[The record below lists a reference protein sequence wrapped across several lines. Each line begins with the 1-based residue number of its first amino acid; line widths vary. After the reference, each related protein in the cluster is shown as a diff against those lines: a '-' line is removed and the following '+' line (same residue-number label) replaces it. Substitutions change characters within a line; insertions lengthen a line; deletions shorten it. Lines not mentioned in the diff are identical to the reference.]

1 MRLRLITP
9 KTKAERKREAMARR
23 TSKTLAGVSALVL
36 VLAACGR
43 GDDQAG
49 GQAGTG
55 VAQGPATGTIT
66 VWAMGAEGE
75 KLPALAEE
83 FEKANPGVDVQVT
96 AIPWDAAHNKFTSAI
111 AAGQVPDA
119 AMVGS
124 TWMGEFAGMGALDP
138 TPSSIDKGSFFDG
151 AQRTTEVDGT
161 SYGIPWYVETRLL
174 YYRKDLAKTAGYETP
189 PKDWPGLKEMAKA
202 MQAKAGAKWGI
213 GLQPGGTGSWQSLL
227 PFAWS
232 NGASLTKDGGAAYNF
247 DSPEMRETLEY
258 YGSFFAEGIADKE
271 APAQPTTEPD
281 FASGRVPMFISGP
294 WMMSAVEKVGGEGFK
309 DKYDVMP
316 MPTKKTSSSF
326 VGGSDFV
333 VFKETKNRDSA
344 WKFVQ
349 WLANPQTQVKWYQRS
364 TDLPSVKSAWQDPAL
379 TADTK
384 LATFGR
390 QLDTAQSPPTFAT
403 WEQAITALDTEVEKV
418 ARSGADAA
426 GALKAAQSAA
436 DSIGTGK

>member
-1 MRLRLITP
+1 
-9 KTKAERKREAMARR
+9 MARR

-43 GDDQAG
+43 GDDQSG
-49 GQAGTG
+49 GQTGTD

-138 TPSSIDKGSFFDG
+138 TPSSIDKGAFFDG

-213 GLQPGGTGSWQSLL
+213 GLQAGGTGSWQSLL

-232 NGASLTKDGGAAYNF
+232 NGASLTKNGDSAYNF

-258 YGSFFAEGIADKE
+258 YGSFFSEGIADKE

-326 VGGSDFV
+326 VGGSNLV

-426 GALKAAQSAA
+426 GALKAAQAAA
-436 DSIGTGK
+436 DSIGTGR

>member
-1 MRLRLITP
+1 MH
-9 KTKAERKREAMARR
+9 R

-43 GDDQAG
+43 GDE
-49 GQAGTG
+49 GTG
-55 VAQGPATGTIT
+55 GDTGAGISSGPATGTVT

-75 KLPALAEE
+75 KLPALAKE
-83 FEKANPGVDVQVT
+83 FEDANPGVDVQVT

-111 AAGQVPDA
+111 TAGQAPDA

-138 TPSSIDKGSFFDG
+138 TPPSIDENAFFEG
-151 AQRTTEVDGT
+151 AQRTTEVGGT

-174 YYRKDLAKTAGYETP
+174 FYRKDLAKTAGYETP
-189 PKDWPGLKEMAKA
+189 PTDWQGLKEMAKA

-213 GLQPGGTGSWQSLL
+213 GLQAGGTGSWQTVL

-232 NGASLTKDGGAAYNF
+232 NGAALTKDDDAAYNF
-247 DSPEMRETLEY
+247 DSPEMLETLRY
-258 YGSFFAEGIADKE
+258 YGSFFSEGIADKE

-294 WMMSAVEKVGGEGFK
+294 WMMSAVEKVGGPGFA
-309 DKYDVMP
+309 DKYGVVP
-316 MPTKKTSSSF
+316 MPVKKTSSSF
-326 VGGSDFV
+326 VGGSNLV
-333 VFKETKNRDSA
+333 VFKETRNRDSA
-344 WKFVQ
+344 WKFVN
-349 WLANPQTQVKWYQRS
+349 WLADPRTQVKWYRQS

-379 TADTK
+379 TADAK
-384 LATFGR
+384 LAAFGK
-390 QLDTAQSPPTFAT
+390 QLDTAQSPPTFPT

-418 ARSGADAA
+418 ARSGADPA
-426 GALKAAQSAA
+426 GALKAAQASA
-436 DSIGTGK
+436 DSIGTGR